1 MAFEREHDPGM
12 RRYPEVLEDFVE
24 LAGLMGQPLGK
35 GTPRHP
41 AMLRYRLGE
50 AGVGEIIDEA
60 QQDFRGNAG
69 RIQAVEAS
77 ASTSSMNNSEGFF
90 QLWILRGRSLMSQ
103 ATIAR

>member
-1 MAFEREHDPGM
+1 MRE
-12 RRYPEVLEDFVE
+12 L
-24 LAGLMGQPLGK
+24 LAATIYRMLNLLLLPVTLLGYVIWISC
-35 GTPRHP
+35 R
-41 AMLRYRLGE
+41 
-50 AGVGEIIDEA
+50 
-60 QQDFRGNAG
+60 

>member
-1 MAFEREHDPGM
+1 MGLALLDVADVIRPYPDVVAFLRGVEDDDFLDGLPGIAGGREAHDALCAYLDSYGM
-12 RRYPEVLEDFVE
+12 RC
-24 LAGLMGQPLGK
+24 
-35 GTPRHP
+35 
-41 AMLRYRLGE
+41 
-50 AGVGEIIDEA
+50 VGEIDIS
-60 QQDFRGNAG
+60 RR